1 MSLFLIDTITNRGKG
16 LFTLNP
22 PCFGNS
28 SFHASA
34 LVISEIREVIT
45 IITSPLIVVQGRTFS
60 SLFGSR
66 IETFWIALRL
76 EDRYVHMLPSSFL
89 LSSKSI
95 SVGLCHL

>member
-45 IITSPLIVVQGRTFS
+45 IITSPLIVVQGKDVFVIVWVKNRDV
-60 SLFGSR
+60 
-66 IETFWIALRL
+66 WIALRL
-76 EDRYVHMLPSSFL
+76 EDRYVH
-89 LSSKSI
+89 
-95 SVGLCHL
+95 